1 MEEKLV
7 QLRSMTE
14 GRINELGY
22 DLYHVEFVEEEGE
35 EYLRFYIENKT
46 GETITLDDCAK
57 VSRDISVIIDEADPI
72 DSPYFLEV
80 SSPGLFRQLFTPE
93 HITKA
98 VGERVQVRL
107 QEDVKGKKNFI
118 GILEAFDGE
127 KLTLATE
134 KDRVSVDYKDIR
146 VVHLEPVV

>member
-1 MEEKLV
+1 MEEKLK

-22 DLYHVEFVEEEGE
+22 DLYHVEFVEEDGE

-57 VSRDISVIIDEADPI
+57 VSRNISTTIDQVDPI
-72 DSPYFLEV
+72 ESAYFLEV
-80 SSPGLFRQLFTPE
+80 SSPGLFRELFTPI
-93 HITKA
+93 HIKKA
-98 VGERVQVRL
+98 IGERVQVRL
-107 QEDVKGKKNFI
+107 HETTKGKKNFI

-127 KLTLATE
+127 KLTLALE
-134 KDRVSVDYKDIR
+134 EDRVMVDCKDIR

>member
-1 MEEKLV
+1 MEEKLK

-57 VSRDISVIIDEADPI
+57 VSRDISATIDQLDPI
-72 DSPYFLEV
+72 ESAYFLEV
-80 SSPGLFRQLFTPE
+80 SSPGLFRELFTPE
-93 HITKA
+93 HIKKA
-98 VGERVQVRL
+98 
-107 QEDVKGKKNFI
+107 I
-118 GILEAFDGE
+118 G
-127 KLTLATE
+127 
-134 KDRVSVDYKDIR
+134 DIR

>member
-1 MEEKLV
+1 MEEKLK

-57 VSRDISVIIDEADPI
+57 VSRDISATID
-72 DSPYFLEV
+72 
-80 SSPGLFRQLFTPE
+80 QLYTTE
-93 HITKA
+93 HIKKA
-98 VGERVQVRL
+98 IGERVQVRL
-107 QEDVKGKKNFI
+107 HETTKGKKNFI
-118 GILEAFDGE
+118 GILEAFDGD
-127 KLTLATE
+127 KLTLALDNE
-134 KDRVSVDYKDIR
+134 SVSVDRKDIR